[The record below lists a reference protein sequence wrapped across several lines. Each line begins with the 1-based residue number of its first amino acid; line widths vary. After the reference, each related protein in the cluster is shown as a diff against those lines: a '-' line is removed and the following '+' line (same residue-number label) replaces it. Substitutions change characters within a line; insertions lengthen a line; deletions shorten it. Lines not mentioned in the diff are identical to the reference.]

1 MHNLISCLQS
11 RTAFVLSCIKL
22 LLFFIIFHTV
32 LSLSDPYATL
42 GVHRSASIT
51 EIKQAYKRLA
61 REWHPD
67 KNKEPEAESKF
78 IEINKAYELLT
89 DPERKRLFDRSGVTE
104 DTPNFRHYPD
114 YSQFRRYEGDPF
126 EHLFSQGGF
135 NFQYKFSQGS
145 FYHRHTVTAKAFEN
159 QIVPNSNFQPYLI
172 LIYGELCFA
181 CINAEPIWRKLI
193 QELEP
198 LGVGFAAIHA
208 QQEASLTHK
217 MGVSSLPYL
226 IGVVDGRALHYKDH
240 QLSFIKVV
248 DFCRRILPSRTMVSL
263 SDYSVDDFLL
273 GWHDNRVRVLI
284 FSTAEAI
291 RLRYLLVAFRFRNNA
306 AVGHIR
312 IGTSDT
318 EVVCKRYNIQ
328 PKMES
333 LLIFNEDSSKPIAT
347 LSMTE
352 LTSQTMS
359 DVIEANKFL
368 LLPRL
373 SSQNLFD
380 QLCPTEAKRARK
392 YLCVILITKNVKE
405 HDPYRALMREF
416 IQQID
421 LPNNRVRFMF
431 LFEEKQKDF
440 VKALSSGMGAPEDPI
455 LHVVLIWRKE
465 HDRVKYQW
473 LEHKWDI
480 NEDSV
485 NATKDELNA
494 AVKHLMQKTETLPYD
509 AQVSILADEHALG
522 LFARVLNRMILMGDV
537 LWDNIT
543 RQELLPALS
552 VMGSIAFIA
561 LVGYI
566 MTYLVQLEEQSIQER
581 YQRGG
586 KQVPGVPN
594 RSKPEYHLHVHELR
608 GETYNGLVRLLK
620 PGCRTLVLLLDNE
633 SKMKLLPIYYK
644 IVYPYRKNKT
654 LMFAFLM
661 IEKNLEWYRHLLLQ
675 TLGETRELNINP
687 KNCIGT
693 VLSLVG
699 HRKYFCVYHAKHAEQ
714 DPRKREGKIRKG
726 EGSAGEFIG
735 FEDSNTDSENS
746 DVEAAKISQY
756 DNDIYG
762 SIVFEEHLLDGLPNW
777 LDRLFEG
784 STRRY
789 YIQYWPENMK

>member
-1 MHNLISCLQS
+1 MCSL
-11 RTAFVLSCIKL
+11 KL
-22 LLFFIIFHTV
+22 FIFLMTFHTI
-32 LSLSDPYATL
+32 LSLKDPYATL
-42 GVHRSASIT
+42 GVPRSASIT

-67 KNKEPEAESKF
+67 KNKDPDAETKF

-114 YSQFRRYEGDPF
+114 YSQFRRFEGDPF

-145 FYHRHTVTAKAFEN
+145 FYHRQTITAKAFEN
-159 QIVPNSNFQPYLI
+159 HIIPNSNFQPYLV
-172 LIYGELCFA
+172 LFYGELCFA

-208 QQEASLTHK
+208 QQEPSLTHK
-217 MGVSSLPYL
+217 IGVSSLPYL
-226 IGVVDGRALHYKDH
+226 IGVIDGRAVHYKDH

-248 DFCRRILPSRTMVSL
+248 DFCRRIIPSRTVVSL
-263 SDYSVDDFLL
+263 SDYSADDFLQ

-284 FSTAEAI
+284 FSKAESI
-291 RLRYLLVAFRFRNNA
+291 RLRYLLVAYRFRNNA
-306 AVGHIR
+306 AIGHIR
-312 IGTSDT
+312 LGSSDT
-318 EVVCKRYNIQ
+318 EVICKKYNVQ

-333 LLIFNEDSSKPIAT
+333 LLIFNEDSTKPIAT

-352 LTSQTMS
+352 LSPQTMI

-380 QLCPTEAKRARK
+380 QLCPTEAKRSRK

-416 IQQID
+416 IQHVD
-421 LPNNRVRFMF
+421 LPNDRVRFMF
-431 LFEEKQKDF
+431 LFEEKQKEF
-440 VKALSSGMGAPEDPI
+440 VKALTSGMGAPEDPI

-473 LEHKWDI
+473 LDHKWDI
-480 NEDSV
+480 SDDIV
-485 NATKDELNA
+485 NVTKEELNA
-494 AVKHLMQKTETLPYD
+494 AVKHLMQSTETLPYD
-509 AQVSILADEHALG
+509 ARVSILADEHALG
-522 LFARVLNRMILMGDV
+522 LFSRVLNRMILMGDV
-537 LWDNIT
+537 IWDNLT
-543 RQELLPALS
+543 RQEILPAISVVLS
-552 VMGSIAFIA
+552 IGFII

-566 MTYLVQLEEQSIQER
+566 MSYLVQLEEQSIQQK
-581 YQRGG
+581 YQREG
-586 KQVPGVPN
+586 KQVPGMPN
-594 RSKPEYHLHVHELR
+594 KSKPEYHLHIHELR

-620 PGCRTLVLLLDNE
+620 PGCRTLVLLVDNE

-661 IEKNLEWYRHLLLQ
+661 VEKNLEWYRHLLLQ
-675 TLGETRELNINP
+675 TLGEQRELNINP

-693 VLSLVG
+693 VLSLNG
-699 HRKYFCVYHAKHAEQ
+699 HRKYFCVYHAKHAE
-714 DPRKREGKIRKG
+714 PNSRRREAKVKKG
-726 EGSAGEFIG
+726 EGSVGEFIG
-735 FEDSNTDSENS
+735 FDESNSDSENS
-746 DVEAAKISQY
+746 DVEAAKLSKN
-756 DNDIYG
+756 DCDIYG
-762 SIVFEEHLLDGLPNW
+762 SILFEEHLLDGLPNW

-789 YIQYWPENMK
+789 YIQYWPDNMK